1 VTQEA
6 DELAFRPKTKKGPFI
21 ITGVAAFVAGALL
34 AAIVTAASMSS
45 EAKGKRSRG
54 AKRTRAAT
62 SASAAPSGSATVDGG
77 APMKKATGTLA
88 ARAIADDANAIK
100 KLQGRPVSERTAEE
114 TLALVQVRN
123 NKKRKE
129 ITELARKIEL
139 VPKLARED
147 KEVAAKLK
155 DFSKDDAVAPDL
167 LGAYADMKG
176 SAGPDLLYSILR
188 SLKKGDTAD
197 LAEELLYS
205 KDVRKKASPA
215 LSVVLDL
222 RKAEKCETVPKIL
235 ERAKSDGDRRAIV
248 PMIQFFNKRGC
259 GEKKVDDC
267 WPCLREGDLLKEAA
281 AAVQKRAPPP

>member
-1 VTQEA
+1 MTQEA
-6 DELAFRPKTKKGPFI
+6 DDLVFRPKSKKGPFI
-21 ITGVAAFVAGALL
+21 IIGVAAFVAGALL

-45 EAKGKRSRG
+45 DAKGKRSKRG
-54 AKRTRAAT
+54 KRAPAAA
-62 SASAAPSGSATVDGG
+62 SASAAPSGSAAVDGG
-77 APMKKATGTLA
+77 APKKLAGTLA
-88 ARAIADDANAIK
+88 ARAIKGDAAAIK
-100 KLQGRPVSERTAEE
+100 KLEGLPVAQRTAEE

-129 ITELARKIEL
+129 IAELARKIEL
-139 VPKLARED
+139 VPKLAHED
-147 KEVAAKLK
+147 KDVAAKLK

-222 RKAEKCETVPKIL
+222 RKAEKCEAVPKML
-235 ERAKSDGDRRAIV
+235 ERAKADGDRRAIV

-259 GEKKVDDC
+259 GEKKIDDC